1 MSEEAGDSG
10 VQHQMSAKWRAVRLR
25 LRWLRANVRWL
36 FADPARRPG
45 AIALARKNETLRAE
59 LARQSAKID
68 VLKEEAARQSQS
80 KATLKAK
87 LSGTAAR
94 GEAATLPRYQYGS
107 YTPGVEGWRERWEAR
122 PGKRVLLYAKKD
134 YSGSFMGWATAIN
147 EFTDY
152 AARLVVLGAH
162 AYGYP
167 VDLLFLPSALAD
179 SDFLRL
185 RDEADLIHIKDETG
199 FFDGNNRLPP
209 DIFTAT
215 GKPMV
220 FTHYGGYARKGQLDE
235 RYHHFVGT
243 FDARIVMTPDLN
255 YPWFEGEFIPHAVDV
270 RKYPFSWRDG
280 NVVSHSPSTRG
291 RKGTTEFLEA
301 IEALES
307 RGIAL
312 DLIENVSHAEC
323 VARKSRATLFFDQA
337 GKERVESLG
346 IDTIVGWYGNSALE
360 AAAYG
365 IPTIA
370 HLSEEAFAGAER
382 AGRDVRETCRI
393 LNTPLGVEGI
403 RTTITRFF
411 ELPLDEREA
420 ISHATRE
427 WVDSFHSYAA
437 VGAQLQRVYT
447 SLLATG
453 AGTEGPSLSSLEI
466 G

>member
-1 MSEEAGDSG
+1 MSEQAKI
-10 VQHQMSAKWRAVRLR
+10 SAILRRSRRR
-25 LRWLRANVRWL
+25 LRWLLTNLRVL
-36 FADPARRPG
+36 FSDPTRRP
-45 AIALARKNETLRAE
+45 AARALAEKNDALRRE
-59 LARQSAKID
+59 LARQSAKIAA
-68 VLKEEAARQSQS
+68 LKEEAVRQSEG
-80 KATLKAK
+80 KAALKAK
-87 LSGTAAR
+87 LSGMTVVR
-94 GEAATLPRYQYGS
+94 GEAVTLPRYQYGS
-107 YTPGVEGWRERWEAR
+107 LTPGIPGWRERWLSL
-122 PGKRVLLYAKKD
+122 PGKRILLYAKKD

-147 EFTDY
+147 EFTDF

-162 AYGYP
+162 AYEYQ
-167 VDLLFLPSALAD
+167 VDLLFLPSTIGD
-179 SDFLRL
+179 SDFDRL
-185 RDEADLIHIKDETG
+185 RDEADIIHVKDETG

-220 FTHYGGYARKGQLDE
+220 FTHYGGYARKCESDE
-235 RYHHFVGT
+235 QYRRFVQG
-243 FDARIVMTPDLN
+243 FDARIAMTPDLN
-255 YPWFEGEFIPHAVDV
+255 YPWFDGEFIPHSVDV

-291 RKGTTEFLEA
+291 RKGTAEFLEA
-301 IEALES
+301 VAGLEA

-323 VARKSRATLFFDQA
+323 VARKARATLFFDQA

-382 AGRDVRETCRI
+382 AGRDVRQTCAI
-393 LNTPLGVEGI
+393 LNTPLGAEGI
-403 RTTITRFF
+403 RTTIAQFF
-411 ELPLDEREA
+411 ELSPDDREA
-420 ISHATRE
+420 ISHETRS
-427 WVDSFHSYAA
+427 WIDSFHSYAA
-437 VGAQLQRVYT
+437 VAAELRRVYA
-447 SLLATG
+447 SLLATD
-453 AGTEGPSLSSLEI
+453 AGTEGSSLSSLEI